1 MVSRA
6 VLSTILPLLLREEY
20 PLFIYNGY
28 RYVSIRPGYEP
39 RPVGCLSVDP
49 AFLADQH
56 PNILGR
62 EPLRVTLPENSD
74 TRVILRPPQ
83 PVSNMA
89 LLTA

>member
-62 EPLRVTLPENSD
+62 EPLRVTSD
-74 TRVILRPPQ
+74 VGIYTVFPLLHDLKLRG
-83 PVSNMA
+83 
-89 LLTA
+89 